1 MNDNFDSQTVI
12 NNEYDYSNVLP
23 TVEAIS
29 YLIQYCDQIYKQ
41 LRKLVDEDEEKN
53 KQFKQEYKDYMYK
66 KSYGELFE
74 VYIREKSYNNIT
86 CKDYATFL
94 TAVKDG
100 NLNQVS
106 GIDIK
111 MDLDF
116 DRGKG
121 DNLERHENSFTI
133 LFKPYDIK
141 FARKSNHND
150 PNMNQIENQ
159 INDILKKFP
168 VVNTVFCTK

>member
-1 MNDNFDSQTVI
+1 MNENFDSQAVI

-66 KSYGELFE
+66 KSYSELFE
-74 VYIREKSYNNIT
+74 IYIREKSYNNIT
-86 CKDYATFL
+86 CKDYATFVA
-94 TAVKDG
+94 AVKDG
-100 NLNQVS
+100 NLNQVAE
-106 GIDIK
+106 IDIK
-111 MDLDF
+111 LDLDF
-116 DRGKG
+116 ERGKG
-121 DNLERHENSFTI
+121 NNLEKHENSFAI
-133 LFKPYDIK
+133 IFKPYDIK

-168 VVNTVFCTK
+168 IVNTIFCTK